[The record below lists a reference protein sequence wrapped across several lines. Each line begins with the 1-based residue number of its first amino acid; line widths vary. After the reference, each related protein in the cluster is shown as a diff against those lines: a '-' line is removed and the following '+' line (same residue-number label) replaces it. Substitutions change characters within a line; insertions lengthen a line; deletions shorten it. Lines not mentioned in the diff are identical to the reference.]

1 MFTFWVVLWLIKVG
15 MDDSPS
21 PCGKNS
27 HFIPFSLIFFLQNE
41 HSGAQNK
48 IYLKWS
54 NWSDNTSPYCKTC
67 FSTSEW
73 FWHAKNHLV
82 KLQRKWDLGRP
93 QPPCFFLSK
102 FPHFPICFGECPF
115 NKHSCDKTSK
125 IHLWSSGH
133 LMLDLG
139 LEEYILEYLECG
151 GHVRKRRIRH
161 FRCHFPQFERAA
173 VV

>member
-1 MFTFWVVLWLIKVG
+1 MIRKHFSPIVKHVLAPQNDFG
-15 MDDSPS
+15 M
-21 PCGKNS
+21 
-27 HFIPFSLIFFLQNE
+27 Q
-41 HSGAQNK
+41 K
-48 IYLKWS
+48 ITWS
-54 NWSDNTSPYCKTC
+54 NYKESGIWVDPT
-67 FSTSEW
+67 
-73 FWHAKNHLV
+73 
-82 KLQRKWDLGRP
+82 
-93 QPPCFFLSK
+93 PPVFFFSK

-115 NKHSCDKTSK
+115 NMHSCDKTSK

-151 GHVRKRRIRH
+151 GRVRKRRIRH